1 VPQAVYRCDRP
12 NLQLAQPRCFTF
24 GGRRPDEAI
33 TRELLRAVE
42 PLAIEAALQAERR
55 HMEVQLDQRRIVE
68 LELQQARY
76 EATLAERR
84 YAACDPDNRL
94 IAAQLEKS
102 WESALQR
109 VLACEQ
115 RLSAVEQA
123 QSSDRPDL
131 AGLAED
137 LTAAWNAPGVTMRSR
152 QQLLRTLVKDIV
164 ADVDDATREVVL
176 TVHWR
181 GGQHSQ
187 VRVIKPRSGEHGC
200 RTPDEALAVMRSMA
214 GKWSDEHIA
223 ATLNRMGLP
232 TGQGKT
238 WTAHRVSSVRMVND
252 IRAYRSA
259 HKDGEWLTMS
269 EAAAKLGVNNHRI
282 RRLIKDGLL
291 PAEQVVARAPYQIRA
306 SDLLDQRIIDAA
318 ARTDRPCRI
327 DDENQIPMFS
337 IT

>member
-1 VPQAVYRCDRP
+1 
-12 NLQLAQPRCFTF
+12 
-24 GGRRPDEAI
+24 
-33 TRELLRAVE
+33 
-42 PLAIEAALQAERR
+42 
-55 HMEVQLDQRRIVE
+55 MEVQADQRRIVD

-76 EATLAERR
+76 DATLAERR

-109 VLACEQ
+109 VQSCERRVDAVAQTLA
-115 RLSAVEQA
+115 AVAMPNLGGLA
-123 QSSDRPDL
+123 QDL
-131 AGLAED
+131 A
-137 LTAAWNAPGVTMRSR
+137 AAWDAPGVTMRTR
-152 QQLLRTLVKDIV
+152 QQLLHTLVQEII
-164 ADVDDATREVVL
+164 ADLDEKTREIVL
-176 TVHWR
+176 TIHWR

-187 VRVIKPRSGEHGC
+187 VRVTKPSSGEHGC
-200 RTPDEALAVMRSMA
+200 RTPNEALAVMRSMA

-238 WTAHRVSSVRMVND
+238 WTAHRVGSVRMVND

-282 RRLIKDGLL
+282 RRLIKQGLL
-291 PAEQVVARAPYQIRA
+291 AAEQVVPRAPYQIRA
-306 SDLLDQRIIDAA
+306 SDLMDSKVIGAA
-318 ARTDRPCRI
+318 GRTDRPCRI
-327 DDENQIPMFS
+327 VAENQISMFS
-337 IT
+337 ST